1 MPWLPGHLH
10 RWDQQ
15 KPNTICATDWTESSD
30 KKCCV
35 LDNHITAWTPFTDE
49 TSNWLVSFLV
59 FWMGLWSPIYWC
71 DTNERTLKNTHNTKQ
86 KWTNYGFFATP
97 RNTHPGACITT
108 DYYEWP
114 YFKIRFTNLEQM
126 LLKHSQEL
134 LAPWKRL
141 TVYWWTQAKV
151 TAMEWPENRFYCQW
165 TTVKLWQKV
174 EQNAPITSVLI
185 ARGPLI
191 IDKSGQ

>member
-1 MPWLPGHLH
+1 MKHQI
-10 RWDQQ
+10 D
-15 KPNTICATDWTESSD
+15 
-30 KKCCV
+30 
-35 LDNHITAWTPFTDE
+35 
-49 TSNWLVSFLV
+49 WLVSWCFGWDCDHQLMWYKRKDTEKYPQHKTKV
-59 FWMGLWSPIYWC
+59 NQLW
-71 DTNERTLKNTHNTKQ
+71 
-86 KWTNYGFFATP
+86 FFATP

-114 YFKIRFTNLEQM
+114 YFKIGFTNLEQM

-151 TAMEWPENRFYCQW
+151 TAMEWLENRFDWQW

>member
-15 KPNTICATDWTESSD
+15 KPNTICATDWPELSD
-30 KKCCV
+30 KKYCV
-35 LDNHITAWTPFTDE
+35 LDYHITAWTPFTDE

-59 FWMGLWSPIYWC
+59 FWTGLWLPI
-71 DTNERTLKNTHNTKQ
+71 DVIQTKGHWKIPTTQ
-86 KWTNYGFFATP
+86 LWFFATP
-97 RNTHPGACITT
+97 RNTHRGACITT
-108 DYYEWP
+108 HYYEWP
-114 YFKIRFTNLEQM
+114 YFKIGFTNLEQM
-126 LLKHSQEL
+126 LLNHSQEL
-134 LAPWKRL
+134 LAPWKWL
-141 TVYWWTQAKV
+141 TVYWWTEAKV
-151 TAMEWPENRFYCQW
+151 TDMEWLENRFDWQW

-174 EQNAPITSVLI
+174 DQNAPITSVLI